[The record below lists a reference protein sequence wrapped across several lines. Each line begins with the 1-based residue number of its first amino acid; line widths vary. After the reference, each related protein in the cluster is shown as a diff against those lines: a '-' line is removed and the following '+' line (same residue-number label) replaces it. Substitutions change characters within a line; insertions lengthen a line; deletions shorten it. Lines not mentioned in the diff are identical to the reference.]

1 MGIDLQDGVI
11 LMVISGKKHK
21 ILIRIPW
28 IKSYDLG
35 PIAIPFITLISFKVS
50 FVNRKYSGL
59 QIFIQQGGAV
69 LFW

>member
-35 PIAIPFITLISFKVS
+35 PGLYWSSFICKELIKIVTCRSWYLRVS
-50 FVNRKYSGL
+50 TEL
-59 QIFIQQGGAV
+59 
-69 LFW
+69 